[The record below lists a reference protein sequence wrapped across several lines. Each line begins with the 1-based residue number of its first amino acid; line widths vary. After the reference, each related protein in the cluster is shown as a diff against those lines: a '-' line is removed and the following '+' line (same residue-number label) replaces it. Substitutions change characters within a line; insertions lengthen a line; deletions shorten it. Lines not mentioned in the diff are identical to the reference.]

1 MKTRIVTLLAA
12 FTLLFCAVGYAQTN
26 GDVNEDGVVNEQDIE
41 SIIGIM
47 QEAGGIDGLY
57 YWYAGQDLDAASNF
71 VVDDANFTVD
81 KWHTLVDGKIGK
93 TIQGGTSGKVWYVL
107 TPSIKQ
113 MRMCDST
120 YSSEDITWTTTRNY
134 ITINGTEFDMHV
146 SSTSDTPSRKSVC
159 CANLTENDASE
170 TMKGDVNGDE
180 VVDVADIAS
189 VIKIMTDNGSVG
201 PAEYYYYYTVN
212 GGTLDNPT
220 DPKITPDNYTTLA
233 PPVYELMNSLT
244 PEKLEKGW
252 AYLLVPNSVK
262 SIKLK
267 DLNINAYSSVSFE
280 VVDESIPGHYVYKSQ
295 NPSSS
300 GFGVFEFGYDETEE

>member
-1 MKTRIVTLLAA
+1 MKMKKMKTRIVTLLAA

-57 YWYAGQDLDAASNF
+57 YYYTGQTA
-71 VVDDANFTVD
+71 
-81 KWHTLVDGKIGK
+81 
-93 TIQGGTSGKVWYVL
+93 
-107 TPSIKQ
+107 
-113 MRMCDST
+113 
-120 YSSEDITWTTTRNY
+120 ITADNY
-134 ITINGTEFDMHV
+134 E
-146 SSTSDTPSRKSVC
+146 SLAETSDTLLASKEYKTERFGYMYILVPDAVTSMKIQQPGLGFWSEDSYQIENSISIPGHTVYKTTGNC
-159 CANLTENDASE
+159 GANAPLLLEFEYNTPIASSL
-170 TMKGDVNGDE
+170 KGDVNGDE

-201 PAEYYYYYTVN
+201 PAEYYYYYTEN
-212 GGTLDNPT
+212 GGTLANPT

-244 PEKLEKGW
+244 PEKMEKGW

-262 SIKLK
+262 SIKVR
-267 DLNINAYSSVSFE
+267 DLNLNAYSTMSFE

-295 NPSSS
+295 NPFSS